1 MKENKNNNSFLGIGW
16 GFPPTFSKKTNGL
29 EMTAGKEDIESSLEI
44 LFSTSVGERIM
55 QNKYGC
61 NLNHLLF
68 ESINTSLITYT
79 EGLVRQ
85 AILMFEPRIKLNN
98 LTIDTADQN
107 NGVVNIMVEYTIK
120 TTNSRYNYVYPY
132 YISELSKN

>member
-1 MKENKNNNSFLGIGW
+1 MKENKNSNSFLGTGW
-16 GFPPTFSKKTNGL
+16 DFPPTFSKQTNGI
-29 EMTAGKEDIESSLEI
+29 EMTTGKEDIENSLSI

-79 EGLVRQ
+79 EGLVRH
-85 AILMFEPRIKLNN
+85 AILMFEPRIKLHN
-98 LTIDTADQN
+98 LSIDAGEQN
-107 NGVVNIMVEYTIK
+107 NGIVNILVDYTIK
-120 TTNSRYNYVYPY
+120 ATNSRYNYVYPY
-132 YISELSKN
+132 YIAELSKN